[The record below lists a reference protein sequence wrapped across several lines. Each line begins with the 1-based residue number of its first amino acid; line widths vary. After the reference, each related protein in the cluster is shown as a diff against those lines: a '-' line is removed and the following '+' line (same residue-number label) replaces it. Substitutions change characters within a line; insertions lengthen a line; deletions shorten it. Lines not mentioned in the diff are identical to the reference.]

1 MSCNEGQFDVVEVIN
16 LNAQHVNGMTHFDL
30 VKLGT
35 FIRYSRVVLNQ
46 IKASRSE
53 LDLQAWIQMEKL
65 SVVCKAHF
73 FPKTCA
79 FKSSI
84 ATTLFLERWERKK
97 KRDTVRVELCEA
109 ISKACSK

>member
-16 LNAQHVNGMTHFDL
+16 LNAQHVNGMTHF
-30 VKLGT
+30 GST
-35 FIRYSRVVLNQ
+35 FIRNSRVVLNQ

-65 SVVCKAHF
+65 SVVVKHIS
-73 FPKTCA
+73 FPKLVLLKVA
-79 FKSSI
+79 LPQ
-84 ATTLFLERWERKK
+84 LFFRERAKKK